1 MNRATLLWYILPGR
15 EVDIARVIA
24 NEIRSVTESGIK
36 KEAKPVL
43 PYPGLITGLCEAEH
57 VHIPALVSHQIKP
70 INDKYI
76 KRYCKLKEVQQQPQA
91 PQLPTAPL
99 HPVEPQQAYPDIDP
113 RLQNLMQL
121 YQGVPVNPDY
131 QVMSPQHF
139 QTHIAWPG
147 DRPQFAG
154 GAGASNVGGDNDDSI
169 DEATADA
176 MDDEEDATQTR
187 EASAAASSIE
197 SSLSPPTLLA
207 PAPPATVACPQ
218 AKQYVSKSV
227 EEPSPDN
234 QGSQEH
240 ADIAASYTLI
250 PAKQSKLY
258 DWMYFDPRYDKTS
271 FGALDQCQDRLVEV
285 RQDVMELQVA
295 EGLVVVV
302 VAVAR
307 LLSACSIS

>member
-1 MNRATLLWYILPGR
+1 MKLNHEIVREFYANAIPIGQEPYNFTTVVRGKQIHFDRDALNRFLGEQSNLDSDQLWEERRAVKTTLTIPAQIIHLLISYNLKPRSHVHTTTMNRATLLWYILPGR

-113 RLQNLMQL
+113 RLQNLF
-121 YQGVPVNPDY
+121 YHTWDHN
-131 QVMSPQHF
+131 
-139 QTHIAWPG
+139 T
-147 DRPQFAG
+147 
-154 GAGASNVGGDNDDSI
+154 SNHR
-169 DEATADA
+169 A
-176 MDDEEDATQTR
+176 
-187 EASAAASSIE
+187 
-197 SSLSPPTLLA
+197 L
-207 PAPPATVACPQ
+207 TV
-218 AKQYVSKSV
+218 
-227 EEPSPDN
+227 
-234 QGSQEH
+234 
-240 ADIAASYTLI
+240 L
-250 PAKQSKLY
+250 
-258 DWMYFDPRYDKTS
+258 YDKTS